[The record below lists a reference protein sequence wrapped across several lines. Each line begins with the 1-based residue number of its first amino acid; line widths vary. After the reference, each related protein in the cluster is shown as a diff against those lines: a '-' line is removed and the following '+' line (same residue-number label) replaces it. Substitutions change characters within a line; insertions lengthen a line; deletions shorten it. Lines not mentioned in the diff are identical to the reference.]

1 MITTIITLSIIA
13 ILWILSDT
21 ITEFLKELSKG
32 KSFAPNETK
41 WN

>member
-1 MITTIITLSIIA
+1 MFTTIITLSIIA

-21 ITEFLKELSKG
+21 ITDFLSNG

>member
-13 ILWILSDT
+13 ILWILSDN
-21 ITEFLKELSKG
+21 ITEFLSNG
-32 KSFAPNETK
+32 KSFDPNETK

>member
-1 MITTIITLSIIA
+1 MGTIIILSIIA

-21 ITEFLKELSKG
+21 ITESLKELSNG
-32 KSFAPNETK
+32 KPFAPNETK

>member
-21 ITEFLKELSKG
+21 ITDFLSKG

>member
-21 ITEFLKELSKG
+21 ITEFLSNG

>member
-1 MITTIITLSIIA
+1 MITTVITLSIIA

-21 ITEFLKELSKG
+21 ITEILSNG
-32 KSFAPNETK
+32 KSYAPNETK